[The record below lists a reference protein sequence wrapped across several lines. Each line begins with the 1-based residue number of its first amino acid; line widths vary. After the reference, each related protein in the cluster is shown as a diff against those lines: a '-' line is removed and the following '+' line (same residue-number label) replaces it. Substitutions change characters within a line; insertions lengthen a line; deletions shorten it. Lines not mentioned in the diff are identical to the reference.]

1 MNTASRFL
9 TDLFF
14 PNRCPCCDGFIRWD
28 KLICGKCHRSIETVH
43 EKACPV
49 CGREPC
55 MCSEDNFYDRALVPL
70 RYENLV
76 KEGVLSLKRGNNK
89 NFGEYTG
96 KLLAGILKN
105 EMSELQFD
113 MIMPVPMSPASFRKR
128 GFNQAEIIA
137 GEIASAL
144 DIPLVNDV
152 LIKQD
157 TDSSQHYLNKSQRM
171 RNISSIKI
179 KKTDLTGKRIIICDD
194 VITTGSTIN
203 RCARLLK
210 NSGAE
215 TVFAAVAAGTKLR

>member
-1 MNTASRFL
+1 MNTISRFL
-9 TDLFF
+9 ADLVF
-14 PNRCPCCDGFIRWD
+14 PNRCPCCDDFIKWD

-49 CGREPC
+49 CGRETC
-55 MCSEDNFYDRALVPL
+55 MCSEENFYDGALVPL
-70 RYENLV
+70 RYETLV

-89 NFGEYTG
+89 NFGEYSG

-105 EMSELQFD
+105 EKPELKFD

-157 TDSSQHYLNKSQRM
+157 TDASQHYLNKSQRM

-179 KKTDLTGKRIIICDD
+179 KETDLRGKRIIICDD

>member
-1 MNTASRFL
+1 
-9 TDLFF
+9 
-14 PNRCPCCDGFIRWD
+14 
-28 KLICGKCHRSIETVH
+28 
-43 EKACPV
+43 
-49 CGREPC
+49 

-137 GEIASAL
+137 GEISSAL

-179 KKTDLTGKRIIICDD
+179 KEIDLTGKRIIICDD

>member
-28 KLICGKCHRSIETVH
+28 KLICGKCHSSIETVYK
-43 EKACPV
+43 KACPV

-55 MCSEDNFYDRALVPL
+55 MCSGDNFYDRALVPL
-70 RYENLV
+70 RYETLV

-96 KLLAGILKN
+96 KLLAGIMKN
-105 EMSELQFD
+105 EMPDLEFD

-137 GEIASAL
+137 GEIASAF
-144 DIPLVNDV
+144 DIPLVTDV

-171 RNISSIKI
+171 KNISAIKI
-179 KKTDLTGKRIIICDD
+179 RETDLTGKRIIICDD

-210 NSGAE
+210 NSGSE

>member
-28 KLICGKCHRSIETVH
+28 KLICGKCHSSIETVY

-55 MCSEDNFYDRALVPL
+55 MCSEDNYYDRALVPL

-96 KLLAGILKN
+96 KLIAGILKN

-113 MIMPVPMSPASFRKR
+113 MVMPVPMSPASFRKR

-144 DIPLVNDV
+144 DIPLVTDV

-171 RNISSIKI
+171 KNISAIKI
-179 KKTDLTGKRIIICDD
+179 MKTDLTGKRIIICDD

>member
-28 KLICGKCHRSIETVH
+28 KLICGKCHSSIETVY

-96 KLLAGILKN
+96 KLIAGILKN

-113 MIMPVPMSPASFRKR
+113 MVMPVPMSPASFRKR

-144 DIPLVNDV
+144 DIPLVTDV

-171 RNISSIKI
+171 KNISAIKI
-179 KKTDLTGKRIIICDD
+179 MKTDLTGKRIIICDD